1 MKTVT
6 LAKKKEKLP
15 LSHHPWV
22 FSGAIAEKGEAAPG
36 EIVRVVTS
44 EDKFIAY
51 GHLGSRAQVAMHL
64 LEWDERAVVDG
75 AWFTKK
81 IHDAV
86 ARRTPLRER
95 ADTDA
100 VRLIYSE
107 SDLLPGLIVDQYTD
121 VLVVMILTPGMDALR
136 QVIIDALISA
146 VSPKAIYERSD
157 AHAAKAEG
165 MTAHEGLLYG
175 ALPPEIVIH
184 ENGRKFI
191 CDVAEGQ
198 KTGFFLDQRENRRI
212 AASFTQ
218 GRTLDCF
225 CYTGGF
231 SMSMASRAASMTV
244 VDSSAA
250 ALDILKK
257 NAGLNGLSLPDENI
271 ITANAFEYLR
281 GVKKDS
287 FDTIVLDPPKL
298 APSRSAVPKALRA
311 YKDVNLSAMK
321 CLSPGGMLITFS
333 CSGGVSREEF
343 RTVISWAAK
352 DAHREVQFIHALSQ
366 AEDHPVRASFPESEY
381 LTGEVCRVI

>member
-15 LSHHPWV
+15 LSHHPWI
-22 FSGAIAEKGEAAPG
+22 FSGAIAEKGDAAPG

-44 EDKFIAY
+44 EGVFIAY
-51 GHLGSRAQVAMHL
+51 GHMGSRAQVALHL
-64 LEWDERAVVDG
+64 LEWNESAVVD
-75 AWFTKK
+75 ASWFAAK
-81 IHDAV
+81 IRDA
-86 ARRTPLRER
+86 AERRTALYER
-95 ADTDA
+95 AGTNA
-100 VRLIYSE
+100 ARIVYSE
-107 SDLLPGLIVDQYTD
+107 ADLLPGLIVDRYDD
-121 VLVVMILTPGMDALR
+121 VLVVNILTPGMDALR
-136 QVIIDALISA
+136 PAIIEALTDEF
-146 VSPKAIYERSD
+146 SPKAIYERTD

-165 MTAHEGLLYG
+165 MTAKDGLLFG
-175 ALPPEIVIH
+175 ALPAETVIT
-184 ENGRKFI
+184 EYGRKFI
-191 CDVAEGQ
+191 VDAVGGQ

-212 AASFTQ
+212 AAAYTQ

-231 SMSMASRAASMTV
+231 SMGVATRASSLTA
-244 VDSSAA
+244 VDSSSA
-250 ALDILKK
+250 ALDMLKK
-257 NAGLNGLSLPDENI
+257 NAALNGIAIPAENI
-271 ITANAFEYLR
+271 VCANAFEYIR
-281 GVKKDS
+281 GAKKNS

-321 CLSPGGMLITFS
+321 CISPGGILITFS

-352 DAHREVQFIHALSQ
+352 DAGREVQFIHALSQ

-381 LTGEVCRVI
+381 LKGEVCRII